1 MLIEKPI
8 YVIASEGRIIR
19 VCVLAKHNCMS
30 EVLLSTAGCR
40 TQVHVPKAGGLGCK
54 EMETGG
60 EVKCQRLVPLTLLQ
74 QSVIHETAPFSLPPP
89 LYGGYIVYQCK
100 QTSLHLLG
108 CAADH
113 RWALGICGLLPH
125 SDAPTLS
132 LGQGL
137 KT

>member
-1 MLIEKPI
+1 
-8 YVIASEGRIIR
+8 
-19 VCVLAKHNCMS
+19 MS

-60 EVKCQRLVPLTLLQ
+60 EVKCQRLVPKQ
-74 QSVIHETAPFSLPPP
+74 PPSPSLPHSM
-89 LYGGYIVYQCK
+89 GGKCK

-113 RWALGICGLLPH
+113 RWASGICGLLPY